1 MSYSNIKSRMVQ
13 ETDLDC
19 VDTALD
25 YLNEFVDSG
34 MDYADALF
42 KVTEHFSE
50 VDEDELAEAYDDQ

>member
-1 MSYSNIKSRMVQ
+1 MVQ